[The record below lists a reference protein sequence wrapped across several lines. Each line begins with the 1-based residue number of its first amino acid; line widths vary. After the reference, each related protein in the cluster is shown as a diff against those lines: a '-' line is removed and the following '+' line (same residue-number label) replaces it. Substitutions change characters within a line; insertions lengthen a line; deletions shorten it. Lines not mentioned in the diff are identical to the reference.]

1 VESVYRLFTNRNF
14 RICSKDGSPIGYAR
28 SIWAM
33 IDMQTRKPA
42 DLFQLHGGSIVE
54 YCTDELD
61 CPIERPGRIKVT
73 QTEPVSVFKSKYS
86 DIDIN
91 GHVNSIRYIEHIMDL
106 FSLDYLKNHTLKRFE
121 MAYSAESYYG
131 DELRIYQEET
141 NQDSFDLEIR
151 RMVGEKEEVCVK
163 SKIFFK

>member
-1 VESVYRLFTNRNF
+1 
-14 RICSKDGSPIGYAR
+14 
-28 SIWAM
+28 
-33 IDMQTRKPA
+33 
-42 DLFQLHGGSIVE
+42 
-54 YCTDELD
+54 
-61 CPIERPGRIKVT
+61 
-73 QTEPVSVFKSKYS
+73 
-86 DIDIN
+86 
-91 GHVNSIRYIEHIMDL
+91 MDL